1 MREVAGRA
9 VDRAPLGFTARLQA
23 DASADPIAVVLAAKD
38 LHHEIVSRISPIIA
52 QQSRRV
58 VELDDEEVDIAVVV
72 VVAKAGAA
80 TDFGLRQPR
89 TG

>member
-9 VDRAPLGFTARLQA
+9 VDRAPLALTARLQA

-38 LHHEIVSRISPIIA
+38 LHHEIISRISPIIA

-58 VELDDEEVDIAVVV
+58 VELDDKEVDITVVV